1 MRHRAKNNRAFTL
14 IELLTVIAIIGVLVA
29 LLFPAIRT
37 AMLKAE
43 TSKAQAAISS
53 GLATAFKSYY
63 TEYGKWPIAY
73 AGAIPAQYEDFIVDH
88 NVIALLSG
96 QDPSDL
102 AYLPAPN
109 PLALSDTTQNGLTY
123 GLSGGT
129 VQGNPHHIV
138 FLEFKQADIK
148 SSVAIDNLGYFSDP
162 WGRHYHFRLDVNY
175 ATQVNNPFLV
185 QVPPTVM
192 TTGFLIWSVGPDGQ
206 YDQGDAIVTA
216 VPLVVTPSPKNKDN
230 VKSW

>member
-1 MRHRAKNNRAFTL
+1 MRKTFTTNRAFTL

-29 LLFPAIRT
+29 LLFPAIKSS
-37 AMLKAE
+37 MLKAE

-73 AGAIPAQYEDFIVDH
+73 SIVNPPYEDFVVDKAM
-88 NVIALLSG
+88 VALLSG
-96 QDPSDL
+96 DDV
-102 AYLPAPN
+102 
-109 PLALSDTTQNGLTY
+109 
-123 GLSGGT
+123 GGT
-129 VQGNPHHIV
+129 SITYPGPTVYHPYVDTAFGPPYAQSGNAIIQGNPRKIV
-138 FLEFKQADIK
+138 FLEFKTKDIDT
-148 SSVAIDNLGYFSDP
+148 SAATSGYFLDP

-175 ATQVNNPFLV
+175 ANVVNYPFAV
-185 QVPPTVM
+185 QLPQTLI

-206 YDQGDAIVTA
+206 YDQIDV
-216 VPLVVTPSPKNKDN
+216 VVSPSPLVVTSSQKNKDN